1 VNGQPDTLLAVENL
15 RIEYRLAGSGL
26 ARSSGKTL
34 RAVDDVSF
42 TLQAGETLGVVG
54 ESGCGKSTL
63 LRGILGLTPV
73 TAGSVR
79 LHGRELTTLDDRD
92 MRPLR
97 RLMQIVFQDPLA
109 SLDPRMTVAEI
120 IAEPLQVFEPG
131 LTRHQRRQRVEQ
143 MMRRVGL
150 LPQQINRY
158 PHEFSG
164 GQAQRIGIARALIS
178 GPQLL
183 LCDEPVSALD
193 VSIQA
198 QIINL
203 LTELQRDMELAL
215 LFIAHDLSI
224 VRHVSHRILVMYLGR
239 AVEIAPRDALFR
251 RPRHP
256 YTRALIDA
264 IPIPDPALQRG
275 RQRPI
280 LAGEQPSPVSPPV
293 GCHFRT
299 RCPRADERCQQQ
311 PGLRQVEDGHWL
323 ACHIPEAK

>member
-1 VNGQPDTLLAVENL
+1 MLDN
-15 RIEYRLAGSGL
+15 
-26 ARSSGKTL
+26 
-34 RAVDDVSF
+34 
-42 TLQAGETLGVVG
+42 
-54 ESGCGKSTL
+54 
-63 LRGILGLTPV
+63 
-73 TAGSVR
+73 
-79 LHGRELTTLDDRD
+79 RE

-120 IAEPLQVFEPG
+120 IGEPLQVFEPG
-131 LTRHQRRQRVEQ
+131 LTRRQRRQRVEQ

-178 GPQLL
+178 RPELL

-203 LTELQRDMELAL
+203 LTELQRDMQLAL
-215 LFIAHDLSI
+215 LFIAHDLGV

-264 IPIPDPALQRG
+264 IPIPDPALQRN
-275 RQRPI
+275 RQRPL
-280 LAGEQPSPVSPPV
+280 LAGEQPSPVEPPA
-293 GCHFRT
+293 GCHFRA
-299 RCPRADERCQQQ
+299 RCPLADDRCRQQ
-311 PGLRQVEDGHWL
+311 PELREVDNDHWL
-323 ACHIPEAK
+323 ACHMSADR